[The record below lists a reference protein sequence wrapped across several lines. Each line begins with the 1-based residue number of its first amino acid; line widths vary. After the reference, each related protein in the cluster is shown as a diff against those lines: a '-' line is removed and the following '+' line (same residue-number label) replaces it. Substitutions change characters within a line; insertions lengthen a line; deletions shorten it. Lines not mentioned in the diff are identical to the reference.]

1 MGKKH
6 KRRVKRH
13 SRVRVRAR
21 RGQRSAR
28 PELTEND
35 VLAWADAFY
44 AQTGRWPTARSGPVA
59 QAPGENWSAL
69 SDALRSGSR
78 GLPGGSSLFRL
89 LAAER
94 GARNPKALPSLT
106 RSEIIRW
113 ADLYHDRH
121 GTWPKMSSGPIP
133 EVAGETWKRV
143 NASLIYGTRG
153 LPGRTTLKRLLW
165 EYRGVNYYRTRGPF
179 TVEGILA
186 WADAHHARTGNW
198 PDAES
203 GHIPEC
209 PGGAW
214 DVVEIALVRGSHGL
228 PGGSSL
234 ARLLAERRAV
244 RNRYYAPDLTI
255 PQIRAWVEAFVARTG
270 RSPERRF
277 GPVPEATRRN
287 LARCPAR
294 PPRRHTR
301 SAPRSVAAQRTQ
313 SCGSR

>member
-6 KRRVKRH
+6 KRRVKRQ
-13 SRVRVRAR
+13 SRARVRAR

-69 SDALRSGSR
+69 NDALRSGSR

-153 LPGRTTLKRLLW
+153 LPGRSTLKRLLW

-179 TVEGILA
+179 TVEAILA

-203 GHIPEC
+203 GRIPEC

-228 PGGSSL
+228 PGGSQPRTL
-234 ARLLAERRAV
+234 ARRAPRGPESILRARPDDSPDPRLGRSIRRA
-244 RNRYYAPDLTI
+244 NRS
-255 PQIRAWVEAFVARTG
+255 VARAEVWPHSRG
-270 RSPERRF
+270 
-277 GPVPEATRRN
+277 ARRN

-294 PPRRHTR
+294 PPRRHTW
-301 SAPRSVAAQRTQ
+301 SAPRSVAAQRTRT
-313 SCGSR
+313 CEWP